1 MSTPKW
7 QPGSLYAPGA
17 LVLPR
22 TAPQTGTILP
32 IENAG
37 FESGDL
43 TGWTVLDGNF
53 VVTDQEQGAFEG
65 QYELTTRHEPE
76 DIIVSD
82 TRAPIRAGDSC
93 TARIYLKPTRSS
105 DRGTVRIYWYDEDG
119 NPVAHRPFDENE
131 HGAHG
136 HIEGTGGWRQ
146 SAITKTAP
154 AGAASFA
161 VGVYVRKHTG
171 SYFGIDLASWH
182 YPIASPVQGLMYKAV
197 QAGSG
202 YSDTTEPAWP
212 GQLGQTVIDNE
223 VTWEAVA
230 VSRVVWEARPIMR
243 SGATEPVWPTED
255 GAMVADGTIS
265 WEAVSRRVR
274 DPNCPQTKVVAIVA
288 SKVYAADD
296 DIVRY
301 SATVNPM
308 DWSSRE
314 DAGFLPTGLQ
324 QYGANPVAA
333 LGIYRSNLVV
343 FNAQAFQMWQVD
355 EDPANSA
362 LLDALPI
369 GSTQHKALSPVSN
382 DLFFLSSQGVRTV
395 GIAGGSTNLAAGD
408 VGMPIDPLVQ
418 SEIDGSSEGRATY
431 VPSMGQYWLAFNGA
445 SPVDPDDPD
454 PLWIEG
460 DLPDGR
466 VGDPVDYTYDY
477 GGGQGRLRF
486 RIVEGS
492 LPPGTLL
499 DPATARVSG
508 AFTEAGFFWWRVE
521 VEDRLGNTATVND
534 TCQVLTLTARR
545 HTTPPYPYYFTDSM
559 HAGGDVVDGEVHRLV
574 YDAAIQDRMAVGGAL
589 VGAEIA
595 EPLVASLVADDL
607 EIGAELVEAEVV
619 SIFRDHTVRDQLSI
633 EATLDAAEIKRI
645 LITMVPP
652 RDELGISAELI
663 GAEFL

>member
-1 MSTPKW
+1 MTTPKW
-7 QPGSLYAPGA
+7 QPGQLHAPGA

-22 TAPQTGTILP
+22 TAPTAGAMQSIP
-32 IENAG
+32 NAS
-37 FESGDL
+37 FETGDL
-43 TGWTVLDGNF
+43 TDWTVLDGNF
-53 VVTDQEQGAFEG
+53 VVTDAEQGAYHG
-65 QYELTTRHEPE
+65 QYELTTRNEPE
-76 DIIVSD
+76 NAIVSD
-82 TRAPIRAGDSC
+82 FQVDVRPGDRVTVAC
-93 TARIYLKPTRSS
+93 YIKPTRGS
-105 DRGTVRIYWYDEDG
+105 DRGTVRAYWYDELG
-119 NPVAHRPFDENE
+119 NPLPQAFTEIP
-131 HGAHG
+131 HGQPG
-136 HIEGTGGWRQ
+136 HIEGTGGWRL
-146 SAITKTAP
+146 SSLTTTVP
-154 AGAASFA
+154 AGARKMA
-161 VGVYVRKHTG
+161 VGAWCRKYTG
-171 SYFGIDLASWH
+171 SYFGIDLFSWS
-182 YPIASPVQGLMYKAV
+182 YPVIQPQQGLMYKAV
-197 QAGSG
+197 QPEAG

-212 GQLGQTVIDNE
+212 GVLGQQVIDNE
-223 VTWEAVA
+223 VTWEAVSL
-230 VSRVVWEARPIMR
+230 SRVVWEARPILK
-243 SGATEPVWPTED
+243 SGDTEPDWPESD
-255 GAMVADGTIS
+255 GDMVADGTIS

-288 SKVYAADD
+288 SKVYAADE

-355 EDPANSA
+355 ENPANSA

-369 GSTQHKALSPVSN
+369 GSTFHKALSPVSN

-408 VGMPIDPLVQ
+408 VGMPIDPLIQ
-418 SEIDGSSEGRATY
+418 AAIEGPAEGRATY
-431 VPSMGQYWLAFNGA
+431 IPSMGQYWLAFNDT

-499 DPATARVSG
+499 DPETARVTG
-508 AFTEAGFFWWRVE
+508 AFTQAGFFWWTVE
-521 VEDRLGNTATVND
+521 VQDRLGNTASVND
-534 TCQVLTLTARR
+534 TAQVLSASARSY
-545 HTTPPYPYYFTDSM
+545 TTPPYPIYVAD
-559 HAGGDVVDGEVHRLV
+559 
-574 YDAAIQDRMAVGGAL
+574 AVGLSSQQVGGKFVPVPKPVDALLFGSTALGGSLRAVLQIHDAGHDAVAFGSTAIGGEMRSIRLHHNADPDAVHFQSTALGGELNRIMLRHTADPDAVFFQSTAIGGAF
-589 VGAEIA
+589 E
-595 EPLVASLVADDL
+595 
-607 EIGAELVEAEVV
+607 
-619 SIFRDHTVRDQLSI
+619 
-633 EATLDAAEIKRI
+633 
-645 LITMVPP
+645 
-652 RDELGISAELI
+652 
-663 GAEFL
+663 